1 MKTKV
6 PFASRCILL
15 GVAVVAASLTLT
27 WHLVA
32 MQVED
37 ADNRRGMAADELI
50 EVETIPAQ
58 RGIIMDRNEEILTNN
73 ISGAELLADRNH
85 LRDFSLVVDGLAY
98 NQALNDPRWA
108 TAADKAARNKI
119 VRDWVNRLTK
129 NAEVDMT
136 PEERQIT
143 RAKIDPKDTKALFMM
158 DYDPAICEQY
168 YHLHDKLVADVLW
181 PFLANVEM
189 RDNDE
194 ETAEEPQTPPQPKSK
209 GKGKGKSRQAKN
221 PPPAPPAPK
230 RFMTREDIIEMIAQD
245 KTIAANKEAVARGEA
260 PKRLRMSIKLARGL
274 NIDTAEKIRQAL
286 ANAHLRGIVVQ
297 TTRRRSYVTPTLLS
311 HVIGYVDHENKGVSG
326 VESVFNSY
334 LAGCDGLRE
343 YRHNARGQVL
353 SDLND
358 RYLPPKHGLNLR
370 LTIDMRIQAI
380 LEQELDKG
388 MRYYHAS
395 RGCMIAVDPK
405 TGDILGMVSRPAFDL
420 NTKEIIT
427 PNGKFRRG
435 ELKDRAGNVIGGDF
449 NFACQTRYEP
459 GSTFKSITVSAAVD
473 TGVFGI
479 NSVVSAAPYVVAGA
493 RPITDA
499 PFNYGALSL
508 AGGLKKSSNP
518 VNARVAI
525 TCGWKRF
532 KEYLDRFGVTQPTGI
547 PLPSGGSCHVSN
559 GANPVNLSRMA
570 YGYAISV
577 SPLHM
582 AMVYSTIANKGVR
595 MAPRLID
602 KVITAEGEV
611 YDECPPQTVCRVMK
625 EKTAKELLG
634 ALESVTERTGPGGR
648 GTATRAAIPG
658 FRIGG
663 KTGTAKKVGAHRLYT
678 DNLYTVSFA
687 GILPVD
693 DPKLVIM
700 TVIDEPH
707 PTDCNPGGGTVA
719 APIFRAAALRI
730 IELLNI
736 QPSNAE
742 EYEKF
747 RNEQR
752 SEQAAQAEQPKKP
765 NKHA

>member
-1 MKTKV
+1 MKTKI
-6 PFASRCILL
+6 PFASRCIWLCTI
-15 GVAVVAASLTLT
+15 VCTASCYLTYR
-27 WHLVA
+27 LVA

-37 ADNRRGMAADELI
+37 VDNRRGMAADELI

-73 ISGAELLADRNH
+73 ITGAELLADRTH

-98 NQALNDPRWA
+98 NQALHDPRWA
-108 TAADKAARNKI
+108 TAADKSARNKI
-119 VRDWVNRLTK
+119 VREWSNRLTK
-129 NAEVDMT
+129 NAELSMS
-136 PEERQIT
+136 PEEREAA

-158 DYDPAICEQY
+158 DYNPDVCEQY
-168 YHLHDKLVADVLW
+168 YHLHDKLVAEVLW
-181 PFLANVEM
+181 PFLANVEV
-189 RDNDE
+189 RDGEDE
-194 ETAEEPQTPPQPKSK
+194 AEPRPEPQISKTK
-209 GKGKGKSRQAKN
+209 GKGRQVQT
-221 PPPAPPAPK
+221 PPPAPK
-230 RFMTREDIIEMIAQD
+230 RYMTREDIIEKIAQD
-245 KTIAANKEAVARGEA
+245 KTIAANKEAEARGEA
-260 PKRLRMSIKLARGL
+260 PKRLQVSIKLARGL
-274 NIDTAEKIRQAL
+274 SIDTAEKIRHAL
-286 ANAHLRGIVVQ
+286 AEAHLRGVVVQ
-297 TTRRRSYVTPTLLS
+297 TTQRRSYVTPNLLS
-311 HVIGYVDHENKGVSG
+311 HVLGYVDHENKGVSG

-370 LTIDMRIQAI
+370 LTIDMRIQSI
-380 LEQELDKG
+380 LEQELDNG
-388 MRYYHAS
+388 LRFFHAR
-395 RGCMIAVDPK
+395 RGCMIAVNPK

-427 PNGKFRRG
+427 HNGRFKRG

-449 NFACQTRYEP
+449 NFACQARYEP
-459 GSTFKSITVSAAVD
+459 GSTFKSITVSTAVD

-493 RPITDA
+493 KAVTDS
-499 PFNYGALSL
+499 PRNYGALSL

-532 KEYLDRFGVTQPTGI
+532 KEYMDRFGVTRPTGI
-547 PLPSGGSCHVSN
+547 PLPSGGACQVSD
-559 GANPVNLSRMA
+559 GTNPVNLSRMA

-602 KVITAEGEV
+602 KIITAEGEV
-611 YDECPPQTVCRVMK
+611 YDECPPQVACRVMK
-625 EKTAKELLG
+625 EKTASDVLG
-634 ALESVTERTGPGGR
+634 ALESVTQRTGPGGQ

-658 FRIGG
+658 FRIAG
-663 KTGTAKKVGAHRLYT
+663 KTGTAKKLGAHRLYT

-687 GILPVD
+687 GILPAN

-707 PTDCNPGGGTVA
+707 PTNCNAGGGTVA

-752 SEQAAQAEQPKKP
+752 SEQAAQAEQTKKT

>member
-1 MKTKV
+1 MKTKI
-6 PFASRCILL
+6 PFASRCIWLCAL
-15 GVAVVAASLTLT
+15 VCTASCYLTYR
-27 WHLVA
+27 LVA

-37 ADNRRGMAADELI
+37 VDNRRGMAADELI

-73 ISGAELLADRNH
+73 ITGAELLADRTH

-98 NQALNDPRWA
+98 NQALRDPRWA
-108 TAADKAARNKI
+108 AAADKSARNKI
-119 VRDWVNRLTK
+119 VREWVNRLTK
-129 NAEVDMT
+129 NAELDMT
-136 PEERQIT
+136 LEEREAA

-158 DYDPAICEQY
+158 DYDPAVCEEY
-168 YHLHDKLVADVLW
+168 YSLHDKLVAEVLW
-181 PFLANVEM
+181 PFLANVEV
-189 RDNDE
+189 RDTEDE
-194 ETAEEPQTPPQPKSK
+194 AEARPDPQPAKTK
-209 GKGKGKSRQAKN
+209 GKGKGRQVQA
-221 PPPAPPAPK
+221 PPPAPK
-230 RFMTREDIIEMIAQD
+230 RYMTKEDIIEKIAQN
-245 KTIAANKEAVARGEA
+245 KTIAANKEAEARGEA
-260 PKRLRMSIKLARGL
+260 PKRLQVSIKLARGL
-274 NIDTAEKIRQAL
+274 NIDTAEKIRRAL
-286 ANAHLRGIVVQ
+286 AEAHIRGVVVQ
-297 TTRRRSYVTPTLLS
+297 TTQRRSYVTPNLLS
-311 HVIGYVDHENKGVSG
+311 HVLGYVDHENKGVSG

-370 LTIDMRIQAI
+370 LTIDMRIQSI
-380 LEQELDKG
+380 LEQELDNG
-388 MRYYHAS
+388 LRFFHAR
-395 RGCMIAVDPK
+395 RGCMIAVNPK

-427 PNGKFRRG
+427 HNGRFKRG

-449 NFACQTRYEP
+449 NFACQARYEP
-459 GSTFKSITVSAAVD
+459 GSTFKSITVSTAVD

-493 RPITDA
+493 KAVTDS
-499 PFNYGALSL
+499 PRNYGALSL

-532 KEYLDRFGVTQPTGI
+532 KEYMDRFGVTQPTGI
-547 PLPSGGSCHVSN
+547 PLPSGGACQVSD
-559 GANPVNLSRMA
+559 GTNPVNLSRMA

-602 KVITAEGEV
+602 KIITAEGEV
-611 YDECPPQTVCRVMK
+611 YDECPPQVVCRVMK
-625 EKTAKELLG
+625 EKTASDVLG
-634 ALESVTERTGPGGR
+634 ALESVTQRTGPGGQ

-658 FRIGG
+658 FRIAG
-663 KTGTAKKVGAHRLYT
+663 KTGTAKKLGAHRLYT

-687 GILPVD
+687 GILPVN

-707 PTDCNPGGGTVA
+707 PTNCNAGGGTVA

-752 SEQAAQAEQPKKP
+752 SEQAAQAEQTKKQ